1 MPPSLTQLSLFSFTF
16 TFTFSFRFTFSH
28 SQTNVPLRSLVL
40 LTLSVHAGCVVESGD
55 LDDSSLLPPMT
66 DERGR
71 AMDVTLTPVTHGKTH
86 YVPDL
91 NLEANPWAEGDGK
104 ERGGRV
110 EGRPLH

>member
-1 MPPSLTQLSLFSFTF
+1 
-16 TFTFSFRFTFSH
+16 
-28 SQTNVPLRSLVL
+28 
-40 LTLSVHAGCVVESGD
+40 
-55 LDDSSLLPPMT
+55 MT
-66 DERGR
+66 DKRGR